1 MLRNPFSDMDN
12 RGQVGGGRLDLLAI
26 MITVIAAA
34 VTGYVGLN
42 VMTTTSEQAG
52 ISSGS
57 VFYTAQENLTAGV
70 QSFFSGLGTVFT
82 VIVLVV
88 ILSYLMLLRG
98 R

>member
-42 VMTTTSEQAG
+42 VMTTTRDQAG
-52 ISSGS
+52 ITDTSE
-57 VFYTAQENLTAGV
+57 FYTAQTNLTEGV
-70 QSFFSGLGTVFT
+70 ESFFSGLGTVFT

>member
-1 MLRNPFSDMDN
+1 MFGLDRFRDDT
-12 RGQVGGGRLDLLAI
+12 RGQIGGGRLDLLAI

-42 VMTTTSEQAG
+42 VMTTTRSQAG
-52 ISSGS
+52 LTNTSD
-57 VFYTAQENLTAGV
+57 FYGAQTNLTAGV
-70 QSFFSGLGTVFT
+70 ESFFSGLGTVFT

>member
-1 MLRNPFSDMDN
+1 MLDRLIPGN
-12 RGQVGGGRLDLLAI
+12 RGQSRLDLMAI

-42 VMTTTSEQAG
+42 VMTTTKQQAG
-52 ISSGS
+52 LTNTSA
-57 VFYTAQENLTAGV
+57 FYDAQTNLTEGV
-70 QSFFSGLGTVFT
+70 QSFFGGLGTVFT

-88 ILSYLMLLRG
+88 VLSYLMLLRG

>member
-1 MLRNPFSDMDN
+1 MLGLDDFRSDT
-12 RGQVGGGRLDLLAI
+12 RGQIGGGRMDLLAI

-42 VMTTTSEQAG
+42 VMTTTRGQAG
-52 ISSGS
+52 ISNTSE
-57 VFYTAQENLTAGV
+57 FYASQTNLTAGV
-70 QSFFSGLGTVFT
+70 ESFFSGLGTVFT

>member
-1 MLRNPFSDMDN
+1 MLKKLLKMDD
-12 RGQVGGGRLDLLAI
+12 RAQVGGRLDLMAI
-26 MITVIAAA
+26 MITVIAAG

-42 VMTTTSEQAG
+42 VMTTTHDQAG
-52 ISSGS
+52 ITSSS
-57 VFYTAQENLTAGV
+57 IFYDAQTNLTDGV
-70 QSFFSGLGTVFT
+70 TSFFGGLGTVFT